1 MRAEILLAFHWNHSI
16 RTYQERRMAE
26 ELEDN
31 FEDGPEED
39 EELDENELSD
49 EEAEE
54 RYLAILQS
62 ATDITSAAVSNAGAQ
77 ALENPDQVAALFTKV
92 FDAIVNL

>member
-1 MRAEILLAFHWNHSI
+1 MLLACDLRFGEENK
-16 RTYQERRMAE
+16 MANE
-26 ELEDN
+26 PEDD
-31 FEDGPEED
+31 FEDEPEED
-39 EELDENELSD
+39 LDDNELSD

-62 ATDITSAAVSNAGAQ
+62 ATDITAAAVSNAGAQ

>member
-1 MRAEILLAFHWNHSI
+1 MAHESEDAF
-16 RTYQERRMAE
+16 
-26 ELEDN
+26 D
-31 FEDGPEED
+31 D
-39 EELDENELSD
+39 EEEIEDNELSD

>member
-1 MRAEILLAFHWNHSI
+1 MSMANETEDAF
-16 RTYQERRMAE
+16 
-26 ELEDN
+26 D
-31 FEDGPEED
+31 D
-39 EELDENELSD
+39 EEIEDNELSD

-62 ATDITSAAVSNAGAQ
+62 TTEITAAAVSNAGAQ

>member
-1 MRAEILLAFHWNHSI
+1 
-16 RTYQERRMAE
+16 MANE
-26 ELEDN
+26 S
-31 FEDGPEED
+31 ED
-39 EELDENELSD
+39 EFDDDEEIEDNELSD

-77 ALENPDQVAALFTKV
+77 GLENPDQVATLFTKV
-92 FDAIVNL
+92 FDAIANL

>member
-1 MRAEILLAFHWNHSI
+1 MANEPEDAFDD
-16 RTYQERRMAE
+16 EP
-26 ELEDN
+26 ED
-31 FEDGPEED
+31 D
-39 EELDENELSD
+39 EEIDDNELSD

>member
-1 MRAEILLAFHWNHSI
+1 MLLACDLRFEEEN
-16 RTYQERRMAE
+16 RMANE
-26 ELEDN
+26 PEDD
-31 FEDGPEED
+31 FEDEPEED
-39 EELDENELSD
+39 LDDNELSD

-62 ATDITSAAVSNAGAQ
+62 ATEITAAAVSNAGAQ
-77 ALENPDQVAALFTKV
+77 ALQNPDQVAALFTKV

>member
-1 MRAEILLAFHWNHSI
+1 
-16 RTYQERRMAE
+16 MATE
-26 ELEDN
+26 PEDD
-31 FEDGPEED
+31 FEDEPEED
-39 EELDENELSD
+39 EEDTDNELSD

-62 ATDITSAAVSNAGAQ
+62 ATEITAAAVSNAGTQ
-77 ALENPDQVAALFTKV
+77 ALENPHQVAALFTKV

>member
-1 MRAEILLAFHWNHSI
+1 
-16 RTYQERRMAE
+16 MATE
-26 ELEDN
+26 PDDD
-31 FEDGPEED
+31 FEDEPEDDEED
-39 EELDENELSD
+39 VDGNELSD

-62 ATDITSAAVSNAGAQ
+62 ATEITAAAVSNAGTQ

>member
-1 MRAEILLAFHWNHSI
+1 
-16 RTYQERRMAE
+16 MANE
-26 ELEDN
+26 PEDD
-31 FEDGPEED
+31 FDDE
-39 EELDENELSD
+39 EELDDNELSD

>member
-1 MRAEILLAFHWNHSI
+1 
-16 RTYQERRMAE
+16 MANE
-26 ELEDN
+26 
-31 FEDGPEED
+31 PEEEFDDD
-39 EELDENELSD
+39 EEIEDNELSD

-54 RYLAILQS
+54 RYLVILQA

-77 ALENPDQVAALFTKV
+77 ALENPDQVTALFTKV

>member
-1 MRAEILLAFHWNHSI
+1 
-16 RTYQERRMAE
+16 MANEPE
-26 ELEDN
+26 ED
-31 FEDGPEED
+31 FEDGE
-39 EELDENELSD
+39 EELDEDELST

-62 ATDITSAAVSNAGAQ
+62 ATEITAAAVSNAGGQ
-77 ALENPDQVAALFTKV
+77 ALENPEQVANLFTKV

>member
-1 MRAEILLAFHWNHSI
+1 
-16 RTYQERRMAE
+16 MATEPE
-26 ELEDN
+26 EHFVDDPEDEDFDLEDS
-31 FEDGPEED
+31 
-39 EELDENELSD
+39 ELSN

-62 ATDITSAAVSNAGAQ
+62 ATEITAAAVSNAGAL
-77 ALENPDQVAALFTKV
+77 ALEKPDQVAELFTKV

>member
-1 MRAEILLAFHWNHSI
+1 
-16 RTYQERRMAE
+16 MANE
-26 ELEDN
+26 S
-31 FEDGPEED
+31 ED
-39 EELDENELSD
+39 EFDDDEEIEDNELSD

-77 ALENPDQVAALFTKV
+77 ELENPDQVATLFTKV

>member
-1 MRAEILLAFHWNHSI
+1 
-16 RTYQERRMAE
+16 MANE
-26 ELEDN
+26 
-31 FEDGPEED
+31 PEED
-39 EELDENELSD
+39 YEDELLDDGELSS

-62 ATDITSAAVSNAGAQ
+62 ATEITAAAVSNAGAQ
-77 ALENPDQVAALFTKV
+77 ALESPDQVALLFTKV

>member
-1 MRAEILLAFHWNHSI
+1 VANEPEGDF
-16 RTYQERRMAE
+16 EDGEE
-26 ELEDN
+26 ELE
-31 FEDGPEED
+31 EDD
-39 EELDENELSD
+39 LST

-62 ATDITSAAVSNAGAQ
+62 ATEITAAAVSNAGGQ

>member
-1 MRAEILLAFHWNHSI
+1 M
-16 RTYQERRMAE
+16 MANEPEDDFE
-26 ELEDN
+26 EEPED
-31 FEDGPEED
+31 D
-39 EELDENELSD
+39 LNELSD

-54 RYLAILQS
+54 RYLNILQS
-62 ATDITSAAVSNAGAQ
+62 ATNITAAAVSNAGAQ

>member
-1 MRAEILLAFHWNHSI
+1 
-16 RTYQERRMAE
+16 MANE
-26 ELEDN
+26 
-31 FEDGPEED
+31 PEED
-39 EELDENELSD
+39 FEEEIEDDELSH

-62 ATDITSAAVSNAGAQ
+62 ATEITAAAVSNAGEK

-92 FDAIVNL
+92 FDTIVNL

>member
-1 MRAEILLAFHWNHSI
+1 MA
-16 RTYQERRMAE
+16 QEPEEDFDE
-26 ELEDN
+26 ELED
-31 FEDGPEED
+31 D
-39 EELDENELSD
+39 LNELSD

-54 RYLAILQS
+54 RYLNILQS
-62 ATDITSAAVSNAGAQ
+62 ATNITAAAVSNAGSQ

>member
-1 MRAEILLAFHWNHSI
+1 
-16 RTYQERRMAE
+16 MATE
-26 ELEDN
+26 PEDD
-31 FEDGPEED
+31 FDDEPEDDEED
-39 EELDENELSD
+39 ADDNELSG

-62 ATDITSAAVSNAGAQ
+62 ATEITAAAVSNAGTQ
-77 ALENPDQVAALFTKV
+77 ALENPHQVAALFTKV

>member
-1 MRAEILLAFHWNHSI
+1 MPHQA
-16 RTYQERRMAE
+16 
-26 ELEDN
+26 
-31 FEDGPEED
+31 D
-39 EELDENELSD
+39 EGFDDELDDQEGELSG

-62 ATDITSAAVSNAGAQ
+62 ATEITASAVSNAGAQ
-77 ALENPDQVAALFTKV
+77 ALENPDQVATLFTKI

>member
-1 MRAEILLAFHWNHSI
+1 
-16 RTYQERRMAE
+16 MANE
-26 ELEDN
+26 PVDD
-31 FEDGPEED
+31 FEDED
-39 EELDENELSD
+39 EFDDSELSA

-62 ATDITSAAVSNAGAQ
+62 ATEITAAAVSNAGGQ

>member
-1 MRAEILLAFHWNHSI
+1 
-16 RTYQERRMAE
+16 MAKE
-26 ELEDN
+26 PEDD
-31 FEDGPEED
+31 FDDEPEDDGED
-39 EELDENELSD
+39 ADDNELSG

-62 ATDITSAAVSNAGAQ
+62 ATEITAAAVSNAGTQ
-77 ALENPDQVAALFTKV
+77 ALENPHQVAALFTKV

>member
-1 MRAEILLAFHWNHSI
+1 
-16 RTYQERRMAE
+16 MANE
-26 ELEDN
+26 PEDE
-31 FEDGPEED
+31 FEDETD
-39 EELDENELSD
+39 DLDSELSH

-62 ATDITSAAVSNAGAQ
+62 ATEVTAAAVSNAGAQ
-77 ALENPDQVAALFTKV
+77 ALDNPDKVAALFTKV

>member
-1 MRAEILLAFHWNHSI
+1 MA
-16 RTYQERRMAE
+16 QEPE
-26 ELEDN
+26 ED

-39 EELDENELSD
+39 EEDLDDDELSH

-62 ATDITSAAVSNAGAQ
+62 ATEITASAVSNAGAQ
-77 ALENPDQVAALFTKV
+77 ALENPHQVAELFTKV

>member
-1 MRAEILLAFHWNHSI
+1 
-16 RTYQERRMAE
+16 MAE
-26 ELEDN
+26 ELEDD
-31 FEDGPEED
+31 FEDG
-39 EELDENELSD
+39 EELDDNELSD

>member
-1 MRAEILLAFHWNHSI
+1 
-16 RTYQERRMAE
+16 MAKE
-26 ELEDN
+26 
-31 FEDGPEED
+31 PEEEYEGD
-39 EELDENELSD
+39 EEELDDELSN

-62 ATDITSAAVSNAGAQ
+62 ATEITAAAVSNAGGQ

>member
-1 MRAEILLAFHWNHSI
+1 
-16 RTYQERRMAE
+16 MASE
-26 ELEDN
+26 
-31 FEDGPEED
+31 PEED
-39 EELDENELSD
+39 YEDGEDELDEDELST

-54 RYLAILQS
+54 RYRAILQS
-62 ATDITSAAVSNAGAQ
+62 ATEITAAAVSNAGGQ

>member
-1 MRAEILLAFHWNHSI
+1 MA
-16 RTYQERRMAE
+16 QEP
-26 ELEDN
+26 EDD
-31 FEDGPEED
+31 FDDEPEDDGED
-39 EELDENELSD
+39 ADDNELSG

-62 ATDITSAAVSNAGAQ
+62 ATEITAAAVSNAGTQ
-77 ALENPDQVAALFTKV
+77 ALENPHQVAALFTKV